1 MPQFCPNL
9 DVISKQN
16 KKKVF
21 TEKCHRFLRISM
33 QSPKKKG
40 LQGKMSQFSQ
50 NFNVI
55 SKKKRKGLPSSTSW
69 FLNVISMGLL
79 KSTSPMRAPLKPMG
93 PLKSMGP
100 EVIVPPLPPSRRPWL
115 WWLTAQTALG
125 YNSTK
130 PKFKTNYARN
140 QISKQ
145 KNYWFYL
152 RNIRT
157 RKCASL
163 NPARIA

>member
-16 KKKVF
+16 KKK
-21 TEKCHRFLRISM
+21 
-33 QSPKKKG
+33 G
-40 LQGKMSQFSQ
+40 LHGKMPPFSQ
-50 NFNVI
+50 DFDAISEKKRSSRKNVTI
-55 SKKKRKGLPSSTSW
+55 FSELRCDLKKRKGLPSSTSW

-79 KSTSPMRAPLKPMG
+79 KSTSPMRATLKPMG

-100 EVIVPPLPPSRRPWL
+100 EVIVPPSRRPWL

-152 RNIRT
+152 RNIRI